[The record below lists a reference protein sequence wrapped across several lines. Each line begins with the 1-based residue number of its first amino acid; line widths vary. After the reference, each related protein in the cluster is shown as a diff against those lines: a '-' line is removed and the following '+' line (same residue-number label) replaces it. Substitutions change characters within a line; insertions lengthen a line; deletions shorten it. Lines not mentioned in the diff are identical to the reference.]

1 MRYFTDHLHR
11 TTNRLCA
18 LLCAWLVFMLP
29 VMSAANM
36 RVVLAEEI
44 HTQQQPVQEEEHK
57 TCAHEWPSLLLNV
70 GTTSCASR
78 PVPYAEA
85 ALIAFHGEVAVP
97 PPEQV

>member
-1 MRYFTDHLHR
+1 MRTLTTDLHS

-29 VMSAANM
+29 VMSAANT
-36 RVVLAEEI
+36 RVVLAEEL

-57 TCAHEWPSLLLNV
+57 TCAHEWPALALNIGVPNHQLL
-70 GTTSCASR
+70 

-85 ALIAFHGEVAVP
+85 ALIAHHGEVAVP
-97 PPEQV
+97 PPERA